1 MRLRASSSSARVTAA
16 VPTVRD
22 DSARADA
29 APAPLDTAAASP
41 GDGDHT
47 RARRWTVWVLLG
59 LIVLAGLYL
68 RLRNNGYGLPYV
80 YNFDEA
86 QHFVSR
92 SINVFGGE
100 VDPRYY
106 QNPSGYTYLVFLA
119 LKLWYGI
126 FGSGLKY
133 GTVSQQFFE
142 DPTPTWEFARTFTAV
157 IAMVGVGATFVLA
170 RRWWGSAV
178 ALVAAAL
185 LTFAFL
191 PVTYSRIAVTDVG
204 TFFPVAVAL
213 YGAFR
218 ALDDGRLRWYLLSGA
233 GIGFATG
240 FKYTAGLVLLP
251 LVVAA
256 VVRFFRDRDTALWK
270 RKDFWWLVA
279 AGVVAVICFGITTP
293 YFFVHPN
300 DAISQLR
307 EQAKAAG
314 QIEKLGQAQQ
324 GGLSDYF
331 HTLGWG
337 FGWAAFGAAV
347 VGAVVQLRR
356 DWVRGLM
363 LVSFPIVLYAYMSSQ
378 TRYFG
383 RWLLMMY
390 PVIALLAGIA
400 VGWAAGLLQ
409 RLVRERRFAGRR
421 WAWALPGALAGLLTV
436 LILIQPVAADGR
448 TMQVLG
454 REDTRQQARDW
465 LVARYPQ
472 SLRIVIEPAVQT
484 DYFLK
489 PAGQRDGSRQFV
501 QGFVR
506 DLRRQQKID
515 APLGADT
522 TYAATLTPSNID
534 AYRSAGFCLVMTNS
548 LTRGRAEN
556 ARVPKALAYYQR
568 LERESRHLLHLTP
581 FKPGRAPGPLHFDF
595 SYKYYPT
602 AYYRPGGIVDVYQ
615 LKDCKQ
621 QTGRLPEHPYGVSGL
636 QKGVGSS
643 YFPKAAQGGQGP

>member
-1 MRLRASSSSARVTAA
+1 MRLRASSSHARVTAA

-22 DSARADA
+22 DAVRPSG
-29 APAPLDTAAASP
+29 APAAVDPATPA
-41 GDGDHT
+41 GGGDHT
-47 RARRWTVWVLLG
+47 RARRMTVWALLG
-59 LIVLAGLYL
+59 LMVVAGLYL

-86 QHFVSR
+86 QHFVSH

-100 VDPRYY
+100 YDPRYY
-106 QNPSGYTYLVFLA
+106 QNPSGYTYLVYVA
-119 LKLWYGI
+119 LKLWFGI
-126 FGSGLKY
+126 LGNGLKY

-142 DPTPTWEFARTFTAV
+142 DPTPIWEFARTFTAV
-157 IAMVGVGATFVLA
+157 IAMVGVGATFVVA

-185 LTFAFL
+185 FTFAFL

-218 ALDDGRLRWYLLSGA
+218 VLDDGRLRWYLLSGA

-240 FKYTAGLVLLP
+240 FKYTAALVLFP

-256 VVRFFRDRDTALWK
+256 VVRFFRDRGTPVWK
-270 RKDFWWLVA
+270 RHDAWWLVA

-307 EQAKAAG
+307 QQAEAAG

-324 GGLSDYF
+324 GGFSYYF

-337 FGWAAFGAAV
+337 FGWAALVAAV

-400 VGWAAGLLQ
+400 VVWVASLVQGLL
-409 RLVRERRFAGRR
+409 RGRVGGRR
-421 WAWALPGALAGLLTV
+421 WAWALPGVLAGVLTL
-436 LILIQPVAADGR
+436 LILIQPLAADVR

-454 REDTRQQARDW
+454 REDTRQIARDW
-465 LVARYPQ
+465 LVSHFPQ

-484 DYFLK
+484 DYFLL
-489 PAGQRDGSRQFV
+489 PPGERTGARQFV

-534 AYRSAGFCLVMTNS
+534 DYRSAGFCLVMTNS

-556 ARVPKALAYYQR
+556 AHVPKALAYYRR
-568 LERESRHLLHLTP
+568 LERESTHLLHLSP
-581 FKPGRAPGPLHFDF
+581 FKPGRAPVPLHFDF
-595 SYKYYPT
+595 SYNYYPT
-602 AYYRPGGIVDVYQ
+602 AYERPGGIVDVYR

-621 QTGRLPEHPYGVSGL
+621 QEGRLPEHPYGVSGL

>member
-1 MRLRASSSSARVTAA
+1 MRLRASSSHARITAA
-16 VPTVRD
+16 VPTVRED
-22 DSARADA
+22 AARAGE
-29 APAPLDTAAASP
+29 APAPAASAASQP
-41 GDGDHT
+41 RAEEHS
-47 RARRWTVWVLLG
+47 RARRFTVWALLG
-59 LIVLAGLYL
+59 LTVVAGLYL

-126 FGSGLKY
+126 FGNHLEY
-133 GTVSQQFFE
+133 GTVSLQFFE
-142 DPTPTWEFARTFTAV
+142 DPTPIWEFARTFTAL
-157 IAMVGVGATFVLA
+157 IAMAGVLATFVLA

-178 ALVAAAL
+178 GLVAAAL

-191 PVTYSRIAVTDVG
+191 PVTYSRIAVTDVA
-204 TFFPVAVAL
+204 TFFPVAVAV
-213 YGAFR
+213 YGALR
-218 ALDDGRLRWYLLSGA
+218 ALEDGRLRWYLLSGA

-256 VVRFFRDRDTALWK
+256 VVRFFRDRGTPVWK
-270 RKDFWWLVA
+270 RRDAWWLVV
-279 AGVVAVICFGITTP
+279 AGFVAVICFGITTP

-324 GGLSDYF
+324 GGFSYYF
-331 HTLGWG
+331 HSLGWG
-337 FGWAAFGAAV
+337 FGWAALAAV
-347 VGAVVQLRR
+347 ALGVVVQLRR
-356 DWVRGLM
+356 DLVRGLM
-363 LVSFPIVLYAYMSSQ
+363 LISFPIALVLYMSIQ

-400 VGWAAGLLQ
+400 VVWVADLARRT
-409 RLVRERRFAGRR
+409 RLGGPRV
-421 WAWALPGALAGLLTV
+421 AWALPGVVAGAITL
-436 LILIQPVAADGR
+436 LILIQPVAADVR

-465 LVARYPQ
+465 LVDHFPQ

-522 TYAATLTPSNID
+522 TYAATLTPTNID

-556 ARVPKALAYYQR
+556 ARVPKALAYYQK

-581 FKPGRAPGPLHFDF
+581 FKPGRRPVPLHFDF
-595 SYKYYPT
+595 SYNYYPT

-621 QTGRLPEHPYGVSGL
+621 QYGRVPQRPYGVSGL

-643 YFPKAAQGGQGP
+643 YFPKAAAGGQKP

>member
-1 MRLRASSSSARVTAA
+1 MRLRASSSHARVTAA

-22 DSARADA
+22 DAVHAAD
-29 APAPLDTAAASP
+29 APAPADPATAPS
-41 GDGDHT
+41 GGDHT

-59 LIVLAGLYL
+59 LMVVAGLYL

-126 FGSGLKY
+126 LGNHLKY
-133 GTVSQQFFE
+133 GAVSQQFFE
-142 DPTPTWEFARTFTAV
+142 DPTPIWELARTFTAL
-157 IAMVGVGATFVLA
+157 IAMAGVGATFVLA

-191 PVTYSRIAVTDVG
+191 PVTYSRIAVTDVA
-204 TFFPVAVAL
+204 TFFPVAVAV
-213 YGAFR
+213 YGALR
-218 ALDDGRLRWYLLSGA
+218 VLDDGRLRWYLLSGA

-256 VVRFFRDRDTALWK
+256 VVRFFRDRETAIWK
-270 RKDFWWLVA
+270 RRDAWWLIA
-279 AGVVAVICFGITTP
+279 AGFVAVVCFGITTP

-300 DAISQLR
+300 DAITQLR
-307 EQAKAAG
+307 EQANAAG
-314 QIEKLGQAQQ
+314 KIEKLGQAQQ
-324 GGLSDYF
+324 GGISYYF
-331 HTLGWG
+331 HSLGWG
-337 FGWAAFGAAV
+337 FGWAALVAAV
-347 VGAVVQLRR
+347 LGAVVQLRR

-400 VGWAAGLLQ
+400 VVWAAGL
-409 RLVRERRFAGRR
+409 VRGWGAGRR
-421 WAWALPGALAGLLTV
+421 RRLGWGGPGAPGAVLAGV
-436 LILIQPVAADGR
+436 VPVPPGAGR
-448 TMQVLG
+448 
-454 REDTRQQARDW
+454 R
-465 LVARYPQ
+465 
-472 SLRIVIEPAVQT
+472 
-484 DYFLK
+484 
-489 PAGQRDGSRQFV
+489 
-501 QGFVR
+501 
-506 DLRRQQKID
+506 
-515 APLGADT
+515 
-522 TYAATLTPSNID
+522 
-534 AYRSAGFCLVMTNS
+534 
-548 LTRGRAEN
+548 
-556 ARVPKALAYYQR
+556 
-568 LERESRHLLHLTP
+568 
-581 FKPGRAPGPLHFDF
+581 
-595 SYKYYPT
+595 
-602 AYYRPGGIVDVYQ
+602 
-615 LKDCKQ
+615 
-621 QTGRLPEHPYGVSGL
+621 
-636 QKGVGSS
+636 
-643 YFPKAAQGGQGP
+643 